1 MFLGHVISR
10 DGISVDPQKLE
21 AVVNWPRPTNVTE
34 VRSFLGLAGYYRR
47 FLKDFSKIALPL
59 TQLTQKGISFDWTDQ
74 RESAFQEL
82 KTRLVAAPILTI
94 PSGTDGFTIFS
105 DASHKGLG
113 CVLMQNGR
121 VIAYASRQLRPHE
134 RTTRPMI

>member
-1 MFLGHVISR
+1 MISK
-10 DGISVDPQKLE
+10 DGISVDPQKVE

-47 FLKDFSKIALPL
+47 YVKDFSKIALPL
-59 TQLTQKGISFDWTDQ
+59 TQLTQKGISFDCTDQ

-82 KTRLVAAPILTI
+82 KTWLVTAPILTL

-105 DASHKGLG
+105 GAYYKGLG
-113 CVLMQNGR
+113 CVLM
-121 VIAYASRQLRPHE
+121 
-134 RTTRPMI
+134 